1 MSTSKIRDF
10 FKVQGTKRS
19 ESKGKEKTLLN
30 IEPMEEVKKSPINK
44 KSPKPSPVRGVKK
57 QPAESPV
64 KNKKS
69 VTPQKVK
76 GANESNKIESS
87 VKKQEQPKKV

>member
-19 ESKGKEKTLLN
+19 DSKGKSILN

-44 KSPKPSPVRGVKK
+44 KSPKPSPIRVSK
-57 QPAESPV
+57 QPQVESPA
-64 KNKKS
+64 KNNKKS
-69 VTPQKVK
+69 VTP
-76 GANESNKIESS
+76 
-87 VKKQEQPKKV
+87 KKA

>member
-19 ESKGKEKTLLN
+19 DSKGKASLN

-44 KSPKPSPVRGVKK
+44 KSPKPSPIRK
-57 QPAESPV
+57 QPVESPA

-69 VTPQKVK
+69 VTP
-76 GANESNKIESS
+76 
-87 VKKQEQPKKV
+87 

>member
-19 ESKGKEKTLLN
+19 DSKGKASLN

-44 KSPKPSPVRGVKK
+44 KSPKPSPVRK
-57 QPAESPV
+57 PESPA
-64 KNKKS
+64 KNRKS
-69 VTPQKVK
+69 VTPLKT
-76 GANESNKIESS
+76 
-87 VKKQEQPKKV
+87 